1 MHKLTLAVLLLLS
14 ASPLQEI
21 AEEPVA
27 EATLQKQEIPAKRLD
42 PSQYEVM
49 LPAHGEWNASLVY
62 ENDVGVWTV
71 GIHQV
76 IPEYGCPEVIGLD
89 DRGRCSVMASYSGK
103 WTRYDLVGEGQ
114 WLGGLEQADLD
125 PRAPGTE
132 IYTGGRM
139 GNLYQVVHERR
150 GVFSTRLIAHIPGRE
165 IHTLVAG
172 DLVPSREGN
181 EMVLFTR
188 PGGLFLVTCEED
200 GAFRLRDLGDAGG
213 RVRDAVLLPSR
224 PGDVPTIA
232 TVART
237 GTVRLLRLGAEGPE
251 WSIVHRRTMGFG
263 RIALRPESTPES
275 VVFYTSCDDGLV
287 LRHAG
292 PASGPFSTKTIYA
305 GPQGLRGIVAGRFD
319 SDAECETIATFG
331 YSGKVQLLARRGD
344 RWTARTIFVDRD
356 KGHWLT
362 AGELDGRNGT
372 LEIVGSGYGKRV
384 FLLSRPP
391 GYGLE
396 GVAVEPDGED
406 VPESWEVK

>member
-305 GPQGLRGIVAGRFD
+305 GPQGLRSARPSPRSATAARSSCSHGAETGGRLEP
-319 SDAECETIATFG
+319 SSWIATRG
-331 YSGKVQLLARRGD
+331 TGSPPENWTVATGPWRSSAVATASGCSCCRVPRATASREWLWNR
-344 RWTARTIFVDRD
+344 TARMCPSP
-356 KGHWLT
+356 
-362 AGELDGRNGT
+362 GR
-372 LEIVGSGYGKRV
+372 
-384 FLLSRPP
+384 
-391 GYGLE
+391 
-396 GVAVEPDGED
+396 
-406 VPESWEVK
+406 